1 MKNRTFDVVIV
12 GGGISGSALT
22 YMLSKYTNVGSV
34 AMLEKYGSLAPQ
46 WIRGKILMTL
56 HNIMVIT
63 TKYLMMTMDTQTK
76 RAREL
81 VKLLERLIKQD
92 HLYDQENIKEMK
104 SQLRAVKQQIADIEK
119 ENSKGF
125 GK

>member
-1 MKNRTFDVVIV
+1 MQIRMLILLRKIV
-12 GGGISGSALT
+12 
-22 YMLSKYTNVGSV
+22 
-34 AMLEKYGSLAPQ
+34 
-46 WIRGKILMTL
+46 RMTL
-56 HNIMVIT
+56 RIIITIM

-76 RAREL
+76 KAKEL
-81 VKLLERLIKQD
+81 IKLLERLIKQD
-92 HLYDQENIKEMK
+92 HLYSQENIKEMK

>member
-1 MKNRTFDVVIV
+1 MDIQT
-12 GGGISGSALT
+12 S
-22 YMLSKYTNVGSV
+22 
-34 AMLEKYGSLAPQ
+34 
-46 WIRGKILMTL
+46 
-56 HNIMVIT
+56 
-63 TKYLMMTMDTQTK
+63 TKK
-76 RAREL
+76 AKEL

-92 HLYDQENIKEMK
+92 HLYSQENIKEMK